1 MISRILSFLFGIA
14 IIALLLYLG
23 KHTVDNTNFVI
34 WFGLITALLAP
45 VAYELLKYSFISQKG
60 INKLLK
66 VTEIQSLIEKATTL
80 DDKIRVLKI
89 QQQHLNEIIE
99 IESRKKSLLAEKDI
113 YISLAEKSL
122 NEIKKIDISLK
133 SISNEVDDLPENLKQ
148 LHNLIQN
155 QSDMKDAII
164 IRTKTKIYTIDK
176 SLFDFFIFGDIAF
189 YIIQKVN
196 KKINTNQH

>member
-1 MISRILSFLFGIA
+1 MISRILSFLFGSA

-99 IESRKKSLLAEKDI
+99 IESRKKVSF
-113 YISLAEKSL
+113 S
-122 NEIKKIDISLK
+122 
-133 SISNEVDDLPENLKQ
+133 
-148 LHNLIQN
+148 
-155 QSDMKDAII
+155 
-164 IRTKTKIYTIDK
+164 
-176 SLFDFFIFGDIAF
+176 
-189 YIIQKVN
+189 
-196 KKINTNQH
+196 